1 MSQILIILELLISVF
16 LQYKKIYVKIILY
29 IIYFNIYLFI
39 MKKIRFLFILIILT
53 LSVNIAFWV
62 SLDQVTQVN
71 TSTKF
76 LWLISADTIINII
89 TKLFLV
95 IITII
100 WIFIFKKILSDKL
113 VIYLENKFEN
123 QWWWWDEI
131 IWMITRTF
139 NITTLVIGVSLI
151 LGIIWVDL
159 WIFMWWIWFG
169 IGFTLKTFLTNFTAW
184 IIMVSQWVYH
194 NWDLIKVSEEMWKI
208 VKINALFTVVEKLD
222 WVIFYIPNIN
232 FLEHKVLNY
241 NSNNKRRV
249 DIETLVEYDTDIIK
263 AKSILNKVLDN
274 FPNILNDP
282 KPQIVIDKLG
292 DSWILII
299 IRAWIWSRDSYIQT
313 KSNIT
318 ETINLAF
325 KQSKIKISYPHLQI
339 INK

>member
-1 MSQILIILELLISVF
+1 
-16 LQYKKIYVKIILY
+16 
-29 IIYFNIYLFI
+29 
-39 MKKIRFLFILIILT
+39 MKKIRFLFILIILL
-53 LSVNIAFWV
+53 LSINIAFWL
-62 SLDQVTQVN
+62 SPDQASQVN

-76 LWLISADTIINII
+76 LWIISGDTVINVM
-89 TKLFLV
+89 TKLFLAL
-95 IITII
+95 ITII
-100 WIFIFKKILSDKL
+100 WVIIFKKISSDKL
-113 VIYLENKFEN
+113 ITYLENKFEN
-123 QWWWWDEI
+123 QWGGWDEI
-131 IWMITRTF
+131 IWMVTRTF
-139 NITTLVIGVSLI
+139 NIMTLVIGVSLI
-151 LGIIWVDL
+151 LWIIWVDL

-184 IIMVSQWVYH
+184 IIMVTQWVYH
-194 NWDLIKVSEEMWKI
+194 NWDLIKISDEMWRI
-208 VKINALFTVVEKLD
+208 VKINALFTSVEKLD

-241 NSNNKRRV
+241 NSNNKRRI

-263 AKSILNKVLDN
+263 AKSILTKVLDN
-274 FPNILNDP
+274 FPNVLNDP
-282 KPQIVIDKLG
+282 KPQIVIDKLD

-325 KQSKIKISYPHLQI
+325 KQSKIKIPYPHLQI